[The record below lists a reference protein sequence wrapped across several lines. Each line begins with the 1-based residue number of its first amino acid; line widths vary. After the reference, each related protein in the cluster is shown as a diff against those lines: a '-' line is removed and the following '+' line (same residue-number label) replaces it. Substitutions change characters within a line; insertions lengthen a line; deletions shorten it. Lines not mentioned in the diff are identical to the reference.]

1 MHGECNVA
9 HVDTRNTGLKGL
21 IMQARWKPRIVYCPL
36 IFLSEISSSSPHNTL
51 KTIKK
56 KKKEKERGKVR
67 KKRAD
72 RNKNVDGR
80 PARGSIV
87 VEAVMKTNI

>member
-9 HVDTRNTGLKGL
+9 HVDTRNAGLKGL

-56 KKKEKERGKVR
+56 KKKRKRREER
-67 KKRAD
+67 
-72 RNKNVDGR
+72 
-80 PARGSIV
+80 
-87 VEAVMKTNI
+87 